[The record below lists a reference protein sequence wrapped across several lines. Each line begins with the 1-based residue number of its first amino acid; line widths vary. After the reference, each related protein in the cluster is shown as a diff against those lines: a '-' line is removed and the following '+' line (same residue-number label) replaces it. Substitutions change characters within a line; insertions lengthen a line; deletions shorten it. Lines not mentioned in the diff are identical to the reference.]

1 MQTELSVAVNYV
13 VSHLY
18 NKLPRRRVDMFSEEL
33 INNLTSKFDGHWYPD
48 TPAKGSAF
56 RCTKVTGSNG
66 VNLDPVFEEAAKASG
81 LVVREV
87 IDLLPHELTMWID
100 PGEVS
105 YRIGERGHVVVL
117 LSRKQH
123 SSLASHWLPDFDS
136 LPMGS
141 QNGDYDPF
149 SATNSCV
156 DSSLTF
162 FDPVALLASLGLSDT
177 SPPTNSWPSSPSLAS
192 YSSPV
197 NFQAPPFATPQP
209 QRNQSQTFT
218 AAMFAQTK
226 FGSTKLRTP
235 QQPKRPSQLSPST
248 TARHNKSTS
257 SSSNGSSFDIVR
269 ANQKAASASASA
281 AATASAVDGNNS
293 NNNLLRVIQSPLT
306 QQRSSSSNHDNSCSD
321 RVHSPTAT
329 ARSSRSWNSV
339 SPDVTAERVVTSPV
353 GRPDVTVHGGR
364 GVEGAGPVLRDILL
378 EINIRCQSLAAK
390 TVFTEHDTVAD
401 LNFLAHQS
409 R

>member
-1 MQTELSVAVNYV
+1 MQSELSVAVTYV

-123 SSLASHWLPDFDS
+123 SSLASHWLPDFDG
-136 LPMGS
+136 LPMGL
-141 QNGDYDPF
+141 QNGDCDPF
-149 SATNSCV
+149 SAINSCV
-156 DSSLTF
+156 DSSLTY

-177 SPPTNSWPSSPSLAS
+177 SPPTNSWPASPSLAS

-235 QQPKRPSQLSPST
+235 QQPKRPSQLSPTEPMMTVFNPSSAHNQLYYQQRHHHHQQQHQFPWMKMPSST
-248 TARHNKSTS
+248 GSPAS
-257 SSSNGSSFDIVR
+257 SSSHSSPSSLQPSPPTFTPISGISMP
-269 ANQKAASASASA
+269 NEMLMYAAE
-281 AATASAVDGNNS
+281 
-293 NNNLLRVIQSPLT
+293 Q
-306 QQRSSSSNHDNSCSD
+306 
-321 RVHSPTAT
+321 
-329 ARSSRSWNSV
+329 
-339 SPDVTAERVVTSPV
+339 
-353 GRPDVTVHGGR
+353 
-364 GVEGAGPVLRDILL
+364 
-378 EINIRCQSLAAK
+378 
-390 TVFTEHDTVAD
+390 
-401 LNFLAHQS
+401 
-409 R
+409 